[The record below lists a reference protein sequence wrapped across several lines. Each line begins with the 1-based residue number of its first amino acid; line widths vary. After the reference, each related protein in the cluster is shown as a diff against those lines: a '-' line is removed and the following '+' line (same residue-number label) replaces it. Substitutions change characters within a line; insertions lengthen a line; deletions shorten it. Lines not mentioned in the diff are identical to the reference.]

1 MLVSFLSICY
11 NKMQST
17 VFRRK
22 FRGASPYKGDLED
35 MGKVSAFLKRKNVL
49 FSAKRYGIDAMGA
62 MAQGL
67 FASLLIG
74 TIIKTLGQQL
84 NVQFLI
90 DAGNFAQQVAGPA
103 MAVSIGAALSAPQL
117 VLYSLIAVGMAAN
130 KLGGAG
136 GPLAVYF
143 ITIVAS
149 ECGKIVSKETK
160 VDILVTPAVTI
171 LVGVGLSVLCA
182 PAIGAAASSVGDFIK
197 WATNLQPLLM
207 GILVSVVVGMA
218 LTLPISSA
226 AICAALSLTGLAGG
240 AAVAGCC
247 AQMVGFAVM
256 SFREN
261 GVGGLVSQG
270 LGTSMLQ
277 MPNIIRNPRTWI
289 PPTLA
294 SAITGP
300 IATCLFHLEM
310 NGPAVSSGMGTC
322 GLVGQIGVYT
332 GWLNDIAAGTKA
344 AILPM
349 DWVGLILICFVLPA
363 VLTLLFAFFLRKW
376 GWIKDGDLK
385 LN

>member
-11 NKMQST
+11 NGVQST

-117 VLYSLIAVGMAAN
+117 VLYSLIAVSMAAN

-277 MPNIIRNPRTWI
+277 MPNIIRNPRVWI

-376 GWIKDGDLK
+376 GWIKGGDLK
-385 LN
+385 LQ

>member
-11 NKMQST
+11 NGVQST

-207 GILVSVVVGMA
+207 GILASVVVGMA

-277 MPNIIRNPRTWI
+277 MPNIIRNPRVWI

-376 GWIKDGDLK
+376 GWIKGGDLK
-385 LN
+385 LQ

>member
-1 MLVSFLSICY
+1 
-11 NKMQST
+11 MQSA

-344 AILPM
+344 AIVPM
-349 DWVGLILICFVLPA
+349 DWIGLILICFVLPA
-363 VLTLLFAFFLRKW
+363 VLTLVFAFFLRKW

-385 LN
+385 LA

>member
-1 MLVSFLSICY
+1 
-11 NKMQST
+11 MQSA

-182 PAIGAAASSVGDFIK
+182 PTVGAAASSVGDFIK

-376 GWIKDGDLK
+376 GWNKDGDLK
-385 LN
+385 LQ

>member
-1 MLVSFLSICY
+1 MLVFFLSICY
-11 NKMQST
+11 NGMQST

-182 PAIGAAASSVGDFIK
+182 PTIGAAASSVGDFIK

-247 AQMVGFAVM
+247 AQMIGFAVM

-332 GWLNDIAAGTKA
+332 GWLNDIAAGTKT
-344 AILPM
+344 AIVPM

-385 LN
+385 LQ

>member
-1 MLVSFLSICY
+1 
-11 NKMQST
+11 MQST

-22 FRGASPYKGDLED
+22 FRGDSPHKGDLED

-277 MPNIIRNPRTWI
+277 MPNIIRNPRVWI

-332 GWLNDIAAGTKA
+332 GWLNDIAAGTKT

-376 GWIKDGDLK
+376 GWIKGGDLK
-385 LN
+385 LQ

>member
-1 MLVSFLSICY
+1 
-11 NKMQST
+11 MQST

-22 FRGASPYKGDLED
+22 FRGASPHKGDLED

-117 VLYSLIAVGMAAN
+117 VLYSLSAVGIAAN
-130 KLGGAG
+130 QLGGAG

-182 PAIGAAASSVGDFIK
+182 PTIGAAASSVGDFIK

-277 MPNIIRNPRTWI
+277 MPNIIRNPRVWI

-385 LN
+385 LQ

>member
-1 MLVSFLSICY
+1 
-11 NKMQST
+11 MQST

-35 MGKVSAFLKRKNVL
+35 MGKVSTFLKRKNVL

-117 VLYSLIAVGMAAN
+117 VLYSLVAVGMAAN

-385 LN
+385 LQ

>member
-11 NKMQST
+11 NGMQST

-22 FRGASPYKGDLED
+22 FCGASPHKGDLED

-103 MAVSIGAALSAPQL
+103 MAVSIGAAISAPQL

-277 MPNIIRNPRTWI
+277 MPNIIRNPRVWI

-376 GWIKDGDLK
+376 GWIKGGDLK
-385 LN
+385 LQ

>member
-1 MLVSFLSICY
+1 
-11 NKMQST
+11 MQST

-182 PAIGAAASSVGDFIK
+182 PTVGAAASSVGDFIK

-385 LN
+385 LDL

>member
-11 NKMQST
+11 NGMQST

-344 AILPM
+344 AIVPM

-385 LN
+385 LQ

>member
-11 NKMQST
+11 NGVQST

-49 FSAKRYGIDAMGA
+49 FSAKRYGIDAMGG

-277 MPNIIRNPRTWI
+277 MPNIIRNPRVWI

-376 GWIKDGDLK
+376 GWIKGGDLK
-385 LN
+385 LQ

>member
-1 MLVSFLSICY
+1 
-11 NKMQST
+11 MQST
-17 VFRRK
+17 VSRRK

-35 MGKVSAFLKRKNVL
+35 MGKVNAFLKRKNVL

-182 PAIGAAASSVGDFIK
+182 PTVGAAASSVGDFIK

-385 LN
+385 LQ

>member
-1 MLVSFLSICY
+1 
-11 NKMQST
+11 MQST

-22 FRGASPYKGDLED
+22 FRGASPHKGDLED
-35 MGKVSAFLKRKNVL
+35 MGKVGAFLKRKNVL

-84 NVQFLI
+84 NVQFLV

-376 GWIKDGDLK
+376 GWIKAGDLK
-385 LN
+385 LQ

>member
-1 MLVSFLSICY
+1 
-11 NKMQST
+11 MQST

-90 DAGNFAQQVAGPA
+90 EAGNFAQQVAGPA

-277 MPNIIRNPRTWI
+277 MPNIIRNPRVWI

-376 GWIKDGDLK
+376 GWIKGGDLK
-385 LN
+385 LQ

>member
-11 NKMQST
+11 NGVQST

-90 DAGNFAQQVAGPA
+90 DAGNFAQQVTGPA

-182 PAIGAAASSVGDFIK
+182 PTIGAAASSVGDFIK

-277 MPNIIRNPRTWI
+277 MPNIIRNPRVWI

-332 GWLNDIAAGTKA
+332 GWLNDIAAGMKA
-344 AILPM
+344 TILPM

-385 LN
+385 LQ

>member
-11 NKMQST
+11 NGVQST

-84 NVQFLI
+84 SVQFLI

-277 MPNIIRNPRTWI
+277 MPNIIRNPRVWI

-385 LN
+385 LQ

>member
-11 NKMQST
+11 NGVQST

-182 PAIGAAASSVGDFIK
+182 PTVGAAASSVGDFIK

-385 LN
+385 LQ

>member
-1 MLVSFLSICY
+1 
-11 NKMQST
+11 MQST

-22 FRGASPYKGDLED
+22 FRGASPHKGDLED

-130 KLGGAG
+130 QLGGAG

-207 GILVSVVVGMA
+207 GILVSIVVGMA

-376 GWIKDGDLK
+376 GWIKDGDLQ
-385 LN
+385 LQ